1 MGNYLFDYFSDSSSG
16 SVPVDFSS
24 GDWIYDEEFGVQVMA
39 LGPITSSTG
48 LKGILLDIIG
58 PYDGIVTQYRYQQNT
73 TSNYSYVND
82 VQPDY
87 PWLFSAGLFIVLI
100 WSLFM
105 IGGRLIR
112 TK

>member
-1 MGNYLFDYFSDSSSG
+1 MADFIYDFLTEATPGTMPPFDNPSD
-16 SVPVDFSS
+16 
-24 GDWIYDEEFGVQVMA
+24 WTYDEEFGVQVMV

-48 LKGILLDIIG
+48 LKGIMLDIIG
-58 PYDGIVTQYRYQQNT
+58 PYDGIVTQYRYMQNSST
-73 TSNYSYVND
+73 NYTYVND

-105 IGGRLIR
+105 IGGRLLR
-112 TK
+112 TR

>member
-1 MGNYLFDYFSDSSSG
+1 MSTEFFDFLNDSSLG
-16 SVPVDFSS
+16 SIPVDLSS
-24 GDWIYDEEFGVQVMA
+24 GDWTYDEEFGIQVLA
-39 LGPITSSTG
+39 LGPVTDSTG
-48 LKGILLDIIG
+48 LKGLLLDIIG

-87 PWLFSAGLFIVLI
+87 PWIFSAALFIVLI